1 MTDFIREQLILGIV
15 SFVMGFVMA
24 FLYDVVRVLRL
35 FIPPSYPSKC
45 IQDLFYWLLYSAVT
59 YEIFLRYNYGGV
71 RFFAIG
77 ILFAA
82 MFLYYS
88 YVSIFFVNYC
98 VKALIFICK
107 PIKLIVR
114 LYKRERGQ
122 INDRWK
128 TIRKGEKTKYRYSKS
143 KQTQQV
149 QEKKR

>member
-1 MTDFIREQLILGIV
+1 VTDFIIEQLLLGLASFILGT
-15 SFVMGFVMA
+15 VMA
-24 FLYDVVRVLRL
+24 FLYDVVRVIRIFMPASGPL
-35 FIPPSYPSKC
+35 KC
-45 IQDLFYWLLYSAVT
+45 VQDLFYWLLYTAVV
-59 YEIFLRYNYGGV
+59 YDVFLKYNHGDV

-82 MFLYYS
+82 MFFYYS
-88 YVSIFFVNYC
+88 HISIFFVNYC

-122 INDRWK
+122 IYDRWK
-128 TIRKGEKTKYRYSKS
+128 TIHKSKKTKYGYSKS

-149 QEKKR
+149 KEKK